1 MIEAFNYDVVCYYY
15 IQQNSFSDLLAAS
28 TLVTDLRPVP
38 VSPAA
43 GAGGGA
49 HAGAGAAGGGKC
61 GKFMQI
67 QSQWYS

>member
-1 MIEAFNYDVVCYYY
+1 M
-15 IQQNSFSDLLAAS
+15 LAAS

-43 GAGGGA
+43 GAG
-49 HAGAGAAGGGKC
+49 AGAAGGGKC

-67 QSQWYS
+67 QSQFVFVPEHLIVIGFILSLLGI

>member
-1 MIEAFNYDVVCYYY
+1 MTVRMPGSLLLYY
-15 IQQNSFSDLLAAS
+15 IQQNSCSDLLAAS

-67 QSQWYS
+67 QSQ